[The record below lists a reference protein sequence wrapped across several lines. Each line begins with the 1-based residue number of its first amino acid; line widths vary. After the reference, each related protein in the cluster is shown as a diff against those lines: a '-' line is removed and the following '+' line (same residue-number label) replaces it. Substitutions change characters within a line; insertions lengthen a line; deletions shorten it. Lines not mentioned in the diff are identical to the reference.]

1 METVAPPPT
10 MFMDS
15 PVDQTQKTE
24 LEKHLN
30 RPGLPCTIAS
40 VLCQEQRFAARSSYR
55 QHVKYC
61 INNDLPLPTPWC
73 DPDFQ
78 HPPCQVTFRH
88 WIEDASDW
96 FHTILVDNPVTTT
109 VGDLNQML
117 KNTPPL
123 TVKHCIPSRHD
134 RSLYPDERTVRL
146 DHTQSTM
153 RASALSELGDGREIK
168 LWQTQYGSRYVDPE
182 AKIADICYLWEDPTK
197 IHLVLEVHP
206 SIE

>member
-1 METVAPPPT
+1 MSMESSYRQSLKA
-10 MFMDS
+10 
-15 PVDQTQKTE
+15 E

-30 RPGLPCTIAS
+30 RPGSPRTIAS
-40 VLCQEQRFAARSSYR
+40 VLCQERRFAARSSYR
-55 QHVKYC
+55 QQVKYC
-61 INNDLPLPTPWC
+61 INNDHPLPALWC
-73 DPDFQ
+73 NPDFE

-88 WIEDASDW
+88 TRSYASDW

-109 VGDLNQML
+109 VDDLNKML

-123 TVKHCIPSRHD
+123 TVKDLFDLELSE
-134 RSLYPDERTVRL
+134 RSVYPDERIIRL

-153 RASALSELGDGREIK
+153 RVGAEGIDGREFK
-168 LWQTQYGSRYVDPE
+168 LWEIQYSSRSFAPE
-182 AKIADICYLWEDPTK
+182 TKIANLCYLWEDPTK